1 MSNFDTNLKEIR
13 KKHYDATHNCY
24 AYIIKDN
31 DQTLI
36 KSSDDGE
43 PGGTAGVVIYEVLK
57 KNNLTNIICIVT
69 RYFGGIK
76 LGAGGLVRAYSQS
89 TAEAIKQISNLV
101 KIEEK
106 TKTQLLC
113 AEGVK
118 ENDKEI
124 YCKYYG
130 NAHGLKMAIEIINQ
144 VAEEYN
150 NGWIP
155 VETRFPEDDKYVLL
169 SFSNFTLPMI
179 GRYEEDEEGGAF
191 YLGDED
197 ETCVS
202 QDLFVNAWM
211 PLPEPPKEE

>member
-1 MSNFDTNLKEIR
+1 MDIYTIDKEYSCEIIIKKSRFIGYLFNVNNQSEAQEVLKEIR

-57 KNNLTNIICIVT
+57 KNNLRNIICIVT

-89 TAEAIKQISNLV
+89 TAEAIKQISNLI

-106 TKTQLLC
+106 TKLCIEFNYDLINLIEKNMLDCTLLSKEFN
-113 AEGVK
+113 AYVRYTYEIKEDLLDEVK
-118 ENDKEI
+118 QKLVNI
-124 YCKYYG
+124 S
-130 NAHGLKMAIEIINQ
+130 LNQ
-144 VAEEYN
+144 V
-150 NGWIP
+150 
-155 VETRFPEDDKYVLL
+155 RFINIE
-169 SFSNFTLPMI
+169 
-179 GRYEEDEEGGAF
+179 
-191 YLGDED
+191 
-197 ETCVS
+197 
-202 QDLFVNAWM
+202 
-211 PLPEPPKEE
+211 

>member
-1 MSNFDTNLKEIR
+1 MDIYTIDKEYSCEIIIKKSRFIGYLFNVNNQSEAQEVLKEIR

-106 TKTQLLC
+106 TKLCIEFNYDLINLIEKNMLDCTLLSKEFN
-113 AEGVK
+113 AYVRYTYEIKEDLLHEVK
-118 ENDKEI
+118 QKLVNI
-124 YCKYYG
+124 S
-130 NAHGLKMAIEIINQ
+130 LNQ
-144 VAEEYN
+144 V
-150 NGWIP
+150 
-155 VETRFPEDDKYVLL
+155 RFINIE
-169 SFSNFTLPMI
+169 
-179 GRYEEDEEGGAF
+179 
-191 YLGDED
+191 
-197 ETCVS
+197 
-202 QDLFVNAWM
+202 
-211 PLPEPPKEE
+211 

>member
-1 MSNFDTNLKEIR
+1 MIGFGHDLHTDVSLVGIKCSFHSVNNQSEAQEVLKEIR

-106 TKTQLLC
+106 TKLCIEFNYDLINLIEKNMLDCTLLSKEFN
-113 AEGVK
+113 AYVRYTYEIKEDLLHEVK
-118 ENDKEI
+118 QKLVNI
-124 YCKYYG
+124 S
-130 NAHGLKMAIEIINQ
+130 LNQ
-144 VAEEYN
+144 V
-150 NGWIP
+150 
-155 VETRFPEDDKYVLL
+155 RFINIE
-169 SFSNFTLPMI
+169 
-179 GRYEEDEEGGAF
+179 
-191 YLGDED
+191 
-197 ETCVS
+197 
-202 QDLFVNAWM
+202 
-211 PLPEPPKEE
+211 